1 MRMGRQPQPAAASF
15 CPPSAMRTRCA
26 TPTSTSISR
35 WDWSICGRESA
46 IFRGRTHEVLSES
59 RMREKRLSGSMS
71 GMWKRGYG
79 QATWAPSDERDG
91 NRQAEPIATA
101 PHLDST
107 ETPGRGG
114 RQVSI
119 DPGALYS
126 VAVDTKPPRNLVLLQ
141 AIVDDYVMGS
151 AGLSDARHLPAAIQN
166 RGSLLLRPVQTHH
179 QDKVSRRRRQPV

>member
-1 MRMGRQPQPAAASF
+1 
-15 CPPSAMRTRCA
+15 
-26 TPTSTSISR
+26 
-35 WDWSICGRESA
+35 
-46 IFRGRTHEVLSES
+46 
-59 RMREKRLSGSMS
+59 MREKRLSGSMS

-79 QATWAPSDERDG
+79 KATWAPSDERDG

-107 ETPGRGG
+107 ETPGCPRNSWPGEEAATLRNQPYGHLKCSGRGG

-126 VAVDTKPPRNLVLLQ
+126 VAVDTKTPRNLVLLQ